1 MTNKHWKEEEL
12 AYFKK
17 RLLSLRERLI
27 NNVNIMENEALR
39 KSRQDSSGDLSNVP
53 IHMADI
59 GTDNFDR
66 DMTIGLIENAEDGL
80 RNIDMALEKIESN
93 TYGQCE
99 LCGKLITKARLSAIP
114 FAKYCIGCQRD
125 EEK

>member
-1 MTNKHWKEEEL
+1 MTNKQWKEEEL
-12 AYFKK
+12 AHLKK
-17 RLLSLRERLI
+17 RLLSLREKII
-27 NNVNIMENEALR
+27 NNVNTMENEALR
-39 KSRQDSSGDLSNVP
+39 QSRQDSSGDLSNVP

-66 DMTIGLIENAEDGL
+66 DMIIGLIENAEDGL